1 MYICK
6 NRYRM
11 KDILQSLISLKQND
25 IPTKYIERELELPL
39 DSGKIVAVT
48 GGRRCG
54 KSTLMELAINDLLS
68 SGVAREA
75 IVWIGFDD
83 ERLKDMTTGE
93 LDLILTAYREMFPE
107 RKISDTYFFFDEIQ
121 RVDGWELFVMR
132 LFKSYSK
139 HIFLSGSNSEML
151 SSEIATELR
160 GWPLEYR
167 EYPLS
172 FREYC
177 RFTGVETDSFLEED
191 TARLVSA
198 FKAYNSEGGYPE
210 VTLQKD
216 RFIKT
221 KILQGYFN
229 TMIFQDLMERY
240 NLSNPERIKY
250 VLKRLMAGIS
260 KPASINSIY
269 NDIKSQGLK
278 VSKDDLYDIADKA
291 CSIFLL
297 FKVQKFDRSPVKEN
311 NSLPKYYCIDAGL
324 RQNLLKPT
332 SEDIGKLLE
341 NAVFLHLNRNLS
353 DDGKICYHTNDG
365 RGERKTECDFVV
377 QERDEVTALVQA
389 CWNMDGTNR
398 ERELE
403 GILNAAQE
411 SGCENMTIVTYDQ
424 EETISDER
432 GSINV
437 LPAWKWF
444 LR

>member
-1 MYICK
+1 
-6 NRYRM
+6 M
-11 KDILQSLISLKQND
+11 KDIIKSLISLKQNN
-25 IPTKYIERELELPL
+25 IPTDFIERELRLPT
-39 DSGKIVAVT
+39 DSGKIVAVI

-54 KSTLMELAINDLLS
+54 KSTLMELAINRLLA
-68 SGVAREA
+68 SGIEKEA

-83 ERLKDMTTGE
+83 ERLNGMTINDF
-93 LDLILTAYREMFPE
+93 DLILSAYREMFPE
-107 RKISDTYFFFDEIQ
+107 RKIRDTYFFFDEIQ
-121 RVDGWELFVMR
+121 RIGGWELFIMR
-132 LFKSYSK
+132 LYKSYTK

-177 RFTGVETDSFLEED
+177 RFTGMKTDSFLEED
-191 TARLVSA
+191 MARLVTA
-198 FKAYNSEGGYPE
+198 FNTYNSEGGYPE
-210 VTLQKD
+210 VTLQND
-216 RFIKT
+216 RSIKT

-240 NLSNPERIKY
+240 HLTNPERIKY

-260 KPASINSIY
+260 KPASINAIY

-297 FKVQKFDRSPVKEN
+297 FKVQKFDKSLAKEN
-311 NSLPKYYCIDAGL
+311 NSLPKYYCIDGGL

-332 SEDIGKLLE
+332 SEDNGKLLE

-353 DDGKICYHTNDG
+353 DDGKISYHMNDG
-365 RGERKTECDFVV
+365 KGIRRTECDFVV
-377 QERDEVTALVQA
+377 QERDEVSSLVQA
-389 CWNMDGTNR
+389 CWDMNEATR
-398 ERELE
+398 EREIE
-403 GILNAAQE
+403 GIVNASE
-411 SGCENMTIVTYDQ
+411 ETGCTEMTIVTYDH
-424 EETISDER
+424 EEIIATDR
-432 GSINV
+432 GIINV
-437 LPAWKWF
+437 VPAWKWF
-444 LR
+444 LRNG

>member
-1 MYICK
+1 
-6 NRYRM
+6 M
-11 KDILQSLISLKQND
+11 KDVLQSLISLKQND
-25 IPTKYIERELELPL
+25 IPTDYIERELKLPL

-54 KSTLMELAINDLLS
+54 KSTLMELVINDLLS
-68 SGVAREA
+68 SGVDREA

-83 ERLKDMTTGE
+83 ERLKDMTAGE
-93 LDLILTAYREMFPE
+93 LDLILVAYREMFPE
-107 RKISDTYFFFDEIQ
+107 RKIRDTYFFFDEIQ

-132 LFKSYSK
+132 LYKSYSK

-177 RFTGVETDSFLEED
+177 RFTGVKTDSFLEED
-191 TARLVSA
+191 AARLVSA
-198 FKAYNSEGGYPE
+198 FKSFNSDGAYPE

-216 RFIKT
+216 RSIKT

-240 NLSNPERIKY
+240 NLTNPERIKY

-260 KPASINSIY
+260 KPASINAIY

-297 FKVQKFDRSPVKEN
+297 FKVQKFDGSLAKEN
-311 NSLPKYYCIDAGL
+311 NSLPKYYCIDGGL

-332 SEDIGKLLE
+332 SEDNGKLLE

-365 RGERKTECDFVV
+365 RGERKTECDFVI
-377 QERDEVTALVQA
+377 QERDEVTSLIQV
-389 CWNMDGTNR
+389 CWNLDETTR
-398 ERELE
+398 EREIE
-403 GILNAAQE
+403 GILNASRE
-411 SGCENMTIVTYDQ
+411 TGCDNMTIVTSDQ
-424 EETISDER
+424 EDVISVGDDTIK
-432 GSINV
+432 V
-437 LPAWKWF
+437 VPAWKWMLAPF
-444 LR
+444 DPIRK

>member
-1 MYICK
+1 
-6 NRYRM
+6 M
-11 KDILQSLISLKQND
+11 KDIIKSLISLKQNN
-25 IPTKYIERELELPL
+25 IPTDFIERELRLPT
-39 DSGKIVAVT
+39 DSGKIVAVI

-54 KSTLMELAINDLLS
+54 KSTLMELAINELLA
-68 SGVAREA
+68 SGIEKEA

-83 ERLKDMTTGE
+83 ERLNGMTINDF
-93 LDLILTAYREMFPE
+93 DLILSACREMFPE
-107 RKISDTYFFFDEIQ
+107 RKIRDTYFFFDEIQ
-121 RVDGWELFVMR
+121 RIDGWELFIMR
-132 LFKSYSK
+132 LYKSYTK

-177 RFTGVETDSFLEED
+177 RFAGVKTDSFLEED
-191 TARLVSA
+191 MARLVTA
-198 FKAYNSEGGYPE
+198 FNTYNLEGGYPE
-210 VTLQKD
+210 VTLQND
-216 RFIKT
+216 RSIKT

-240 NLSNPERIKY
+240 HLTNPERIKY

-260 KPASINSIY
+260 KPASINAIY

-297 FKVQKFDRSPVKEN
+297 FKVQKFDKSLAKEN
-311 NSLPKYYCIDAGL
+311 NSLPKYYCIDGGL

-332 SEDIGKLLE
+332 SEDNGKLLE

-353 DDGKICYHTNDG
+353 DDGKISYHMNDG
-365 RGERKTECDFVV
+365 KGIRRTECDFVV
-377 QERDEVTALVQA
+377 QERDEVSSLVQA
-389 CWNMDGTNR
+389 CWDMNEATR
-398 ERELE
+398 EREIE
-403 GILNAAQE
+403 GIVNASE
-411 SGCENMTIVTYDQ
+411 ETGCTEMTIVTYDH
-424 EETISDER
+424 EEIITTDR
-432 GSINV
+432 GIINV
-437 LPAWKWF
+437 VPAWKWF
-444 LR
+444 LRNG